1 MLVKFAQLTE
11 KRVIHLRANMHL
23 WSGAGNTWLLARVML
38 RCGVSKFFRPNLD
51 RHGRIARGVIG
62 SLCLVAGIIVAG
74 DYSLW
79 GLILVVAGLFA
90 IFEATA
96 RWCVVRACGIKTKF

>member
-1 MLVKFAQLTE
+1 MSQ
-11 KRVIHLRANMHL
+11 
-23 WSGAGNTWLLARVML
+23 
-38 RCGVSKFFRPNLD
+38 FFRPNIQ
-51 RHGRIARGVIG
+51 RNGRIARGVIG

-90 IFEATA
+90 IFESM
-96 RWCVVRACGIKTKF
+96 RGWCLARACGIKTKI